1 MYQPI
6 APSDVQDLLLY
17 NQALRETDPVC
28 AAMRN
33 SGSFFR
39 LFSLTGIELIRNFFI
54 IINKTFKEHPSLN
67 TSSVTMEEVVKRA
80 RLERDAIR
88 LGRWSRSLSFY

>member
-33 SGSFFR
+33 SGSFFACFHSR
-39 LFSLTGIELIRNFFI
+39 ALNLLE
-54 IINKTFKEHPSLN
+54 TFL
-67 TSSVTMEEVVKRA
+67 
-80 RLERDAIR
+80 
-88 LGRWSRSLSFY
+88 